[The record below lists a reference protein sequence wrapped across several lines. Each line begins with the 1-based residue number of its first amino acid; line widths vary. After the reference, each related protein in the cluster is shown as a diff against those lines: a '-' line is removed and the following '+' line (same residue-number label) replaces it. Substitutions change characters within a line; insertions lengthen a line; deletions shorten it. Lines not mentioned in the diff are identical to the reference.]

1 MSSTSTIIG
10 HILPDPLNFLLTV
23 QRVSLN
29 KQKIEKLE
37 GIDTFN
43 LKINFETGFLEF
55 RDFQN
60 EIKFISINFLK

>member
-1 MSSTSTIIG
+1 MSNASTTDIG
-10 HILPDPLNFLLTV
+10 HISSDPLNFLLTV
-23 QRVSLN
+23 QRVTLN

-37 GIDTFN
+37 GIDTFD

-60 EIKFISINFLK
+60 EIKFISINF